1 MGTLA
6 EVIGNVKQSNL
17 VKDLRKGGDQATSIY
32 KIAKKSKKVA
42 KDWRIKLS
50 GVLSEQQI
58 VFSLMVIGL
67 FYFCYVTSN
76 YFFRHKRDED
86 FVTENCHCKD
96 PHRHLYRS
104 LYWIYFVVWLAFYS
118 FTFYDEIISKEV
130 CPKCEECSQKFKHC
144 LSKCVMSVGN
154 GIIAIICMCCKCI
167 VYIFHCIRRRI
178 CSNNT
183 NSKSNPNNSEDVD
196 DSDEVIKAKIQQL
209 WFYYYKLYV
218 LGYKKDYND
227 WPIYVH
233 KETKEAETNTE
244 PVAVGGNNVT
254 SDQGH
259 TNQNHEGSTDTT
271 TEQDNPTLEHSS
283 NNVDGSSCT
292 PNEPIRNG
300 HHENEHKKDTA
311 GSRNDN
317 TTTANTGT

>member
-1 MGTLA
+1 MAKLA
-6 EVIGNVKQSNL
+6 DVIEKVKQSDL
-17 VKDLRKGGDQATSIY
+17 VKDLGKGGDQATSIY
-32 KIAKKSKKVA
+32 KIAKKSKKEA

-67 FYFCYVTSN
+67 FYFCYATSN
-76 YFFRHKRDED
+76 YYFRHKRDED
-86 FVTENCHCKD
+86 FVTKNCHCKD
-96 PHRHLYRS
+96 KHRHLYKS

-130 CPKCEECSQKFKHC
+130 CPKCEECSQKFKHY

-154 GIIAIICMCCKCI
+154 AIIAIICVFCKCF
-167 VYIFHCIRRRI
+167 VYILHCIRRCK

-183 NSKSNPNNSEDVD
+183 NSKSNPNKSKDAD

-227 WPIYVH
+227 WPIYVC
-233 KETKEAETNTE
+233 KETKEGKTNT
-244 PVAVGGNNVT
+244 
-254 SDQGH
+254 
-259 TNQNHEGSTDTT
+259 
-271 TEQDNPTLEHSS
+271 
-283 NNVDGSSCT
+283 
-292 PNEPIRNG
+292 
-300 HHENEHKKDTA
+300 
-311 GSRNDN
+311 
-317 TTTANTGT
+317 